1 MRSHKFWLPCLVLL
15 LVSISSARGSD
26 CVAGAKPASQEMG
39 FSHLGIYAAEKKPD
53 MHGVAG
59 GKVWV
64 SDFQNHPYHVEWLW
78 VDSDRPAGAKLPPP
92 HVAYRVKC
100 IKTAAKGMKVLT
112 KPFCPGIFDIAQ
124 VGFYQSENGATVE
137 FMEFKDKSDCAAGE
151 QPGCGKPV
159 FSHVGLITT
168 EKKPDE
174 LFVEASRVW
183 VTDFRKHPYHVEWL
197 RFEADSPITGPLR
210 DQPHVAY
217 AVDKIEDAA
226 KGMKVLAEPFSPGVF
241 GIDRVAFYQ
250 TDDGLV
256 VELMEFKKK

>member
-1 MRSHKFWLPCLVLL
+1 MRHLKFWLPCLVLL
-15 LVSISSARGSD
+15 LVNIPSARAAD
-26 CVAGAKPASQEMG
+26 CVAGAKPASQEMV
-39 FSHLGIYAAEKKPD
+39 FSHLGIYTAERKPD
-53 MHGVAG
+53 MHKVKGAP
-59 GKVWV
+59 VWV
-64 SDFQNHPYHVEWLW
+64 SDFQKHPYHVEWLW
-78 VDSDRPAGAKLPPP
+78 VDSDRPAKDKKLPPP
-92 HVAYRVKC
+92 HVAYRVKS
-100 IKTAAKGMKVLT
+100 IEAAAKGMKVLT
-112 KPFCPGIFDIAQ
+112 KPFCPGIFDIAR
-124 VGFYQSENGATVE
+124 VGFYESKDGATVE
-137 FMEFKDKSDCAAGE
+137 FMEFKDAGKNCCGGAAD
-151 QPGCGKPV
+151 KAV

-197 RFEADSPITGPLR
+197 RFESDSPVTGPLR

-217 AVDKIEDAA
+217 AVDKIEDSA